1 MTSTNYT
8 VGSGS
13 QKMIMRGGCDTGYF
27 VGTGDEIFKSG
38 NYTGMKVDYS
48 GKILKNGSETGY
60 IINGSS
66 IMKESDKGH
75 SIDWMFN

>member
-8 VGSGS
+8 IGSGS
-13 QKMIMRGGCDTGYF
+13 QKMIMRSGSDTGYF
-27 VGTGDEIFKSG
+27 VGTGDEIYKSG
-38 NYTGMKVDYS
+38 SSTGMKVDSS

-60 IINGSS
+60 VISGSS

>member
-27 VGTGDEIFKSG
+27 IGTGDGIFKSG
-38 NYTGMKVDYS
+38 SSTGMSVNS
-48 GKILKNGSETGY
+48 AGKILKNGSETGY
-60 IINGSS
+60 VISGSS

-75 SIDWMFN
+75 NIDWMFN

>member
-1 MTSTNYT
+1 MTSTNFT

-13 QKMIMRGGCDTGYF
+13 QKMIMKGGCDTGYF
-27 VGTGDEIFKSG
+27 VGTGSEIFKGGFS
-38 NYTGMKVDYS
+38 TGMKVDNS

-60 IINGSS
+60 VISGSS

>member
-8 VGSGS
+8 VGDGS
-13 QKMIMRGGCDTGYF
+13 KKMIMRGGLDTGYF
-27 VGTGDEIFKSG
+27 VGTESGIFKSG
-38 NYTGMKVDYS
+38 ISTGMKVDNA

-60 IINGSS
+60 VISGRS

-75 SIDWMFN
+75 SIDWMFS